1 MSQDCDGPSPS
12 FPTESQRKLPEPYSK
27 AIIQCAAES
36 KTQKEFRDM
45 AYGMASL
52 DLSMSND
59 GGSDYNYWDEIFA
72 MVEDLCKYLPED

>member
-1 MSQDCDGPSPS
+1 
-12 FPTESQRKLPEPYSK
+12 
-27 AIIQCAAES
+27 
-36 KTQKEFRDM
+36 M